1 MRARGVARMLL
12 SFIEHQARAAG
23 TNELSSDVSIAA
35 RPFLES
41 IDPSGRGTL
50 ETRSP
55 GSFRQLHPGWS
66 VCRLERGRFLRQR
79 YSAISCTFLSLC
91 VMGPRPGSA
100 CSVSF
105 TTGRLPERC
114 QPKTSLR
121 WGLSCLRPPGPVAG
135 VGRPRGRPPA
145 NRECSSRTRTGWVTR
160 SGRADSIGSLACPTS
175 GSFRTDSDV
184 PPGWRSRLRRQSRPP
199 CRTGRRSRR

>member
-1 MRARGVARMLL
+1 MQSCAGIVGFSDVDKYGYIDMLL
-12 SFIEHQARAAG
+12 SRPDACARCCKDTAQLHRAPG
-23 TNELSSDVSIAA
+23 ANELSSDVSIAA

-121 WGLSCLRPPGPVAG
+121 WGLSCLRPPGPVVRCRCRDQATELCH
-135 VGRPRGRPPA
+135 RGR
-145 NRECSSRTRTGWVTR
+145 
-160 SGRADSIGSLACPTS
+160 
-175 GSFRTDSDV
+175 
-184 PPGWRSRLRRQSRPP
+184 RLRVALRNCVLSPV
-199 CRTGRRSRR
+199 